1 MRHLKADVL
10 RLTATYLTI
19 IMVMSIGFSFVLY
32 GVSAQQLDRPRPHD
46 RFTGGYLRQ
55 DIDDYLVTRA
65 NEGKNELR
73 FQLVALNILAL
84 LIGGLLSYL
93 LAERTLRPIEDN
105 MEAQAQFVSDASHE
119 LRTPLAALMAANE
132 VALRSKKLTLAE
144 AKAVLQGNIADVTR
158 LQQLTASLLDLLRD
172 RPETYVKEQVNIQSV
187 VADAMSSVAA
197 QAIAKYIA
205 VDDQTGRTVVYGNH
219 QALVQVL
226 TILLD
231 NAIKYSPEHSTVRVT
246 SETSNKRVVVA
257 VIDQGIGID
266 AESLPHVFTRFYRA
280 DKARARQDA
289 DGYGLGLA
297 IAKNI
302 VKAHQGKL
310 EVSSKPGEGST
321 FSVSLPAA

>member
-1 MRHLKADVL
+1 MKHLKADVL
-10 RLTATYLTI
+10 RLAATYLTI

-46 RFTGGYLRQ
+46 GFAGGYLRQ
-55 DIDDYLVTRA
+55 DIDDYLAVRA

-73 FQLVALNILAL
+73 LQL
-84 LIGGLLSYL
+84 LILNTLTLLLGGLLSYL

-132 VALRSKKLTLAE
+132 VALRSKKLTLTE

-158 LQQLTASLLDLLRD
+158 LQQLTASLLELLRD

-187 VADAMSSVAA
+187 VADAMNSVAA
-197 QAIAKYIA
+197 QAIAKHIA
-205 VDDQTGRTVVYGNH
+205 VDDQTSRAVVYGNY
-219 QALVQVL
+219 QALAQVL

-231 NAIKYSPEHSTVRVT
+231 NAIKYSSDRSTVRVT

-280 DKARARQDA
+280 NKARARHDA

-297 IAKNI
+297 IAQNI

-310 EVSSKPGEGST
+310 EVSSKPGKGST
-321 FSVSLPAA
+321 FSVSLPIA

>member
-297 IAKNI
+297 IAQNI